1 MPKLTKIY
9 VEKLEPQEADCIFWD
24 DKISGFGVKVT
35 PLGRKVYLLKYRNKE
50 GRQRKPVIGIHG
62 QITCEN
68 ARDVAQD
75 WLADIAKGKDP
86 SMERS
91 VSRKAPTV
99 SELCERYMEE
109 HSKLHKKE
117 NTLKLE
123 KFYIKKFIKPMLGS
137 LKTASVTKLDIAKF
151 HSALRDT
158 PSQANRIL
166 QTLSKMFSLAETWKI
181 RPQHTN
187 PVKGIQKYKEESRE
201 RFLTQ
206 EEIKRLNDVLDKA
219 EHEGRESLYF
229 LNLIRLLML
238 TGARLSEIQTAKW
251 AWVDFSNGIL
261 NLPDSKTGKR
271 TIYLS
276 PSALDILV
284 KTPKIEGN
292 PYIIAGAKDSAPL
305 NNATKPW
312 YRIRKEAGLED
323 VRIHDLRHT
332 FASLLIGQGFSL
344 QMVAKLLGHGDTRMS
359 ERYAHL
365 TKNSVQDAASSI
377 GNLIT
382 NSRKAL

>member
-9 VEKLEPQEADCIFWD
+9 VEKLDPQEADCIFWD

-68 ARDVAQD
+68 ARDIAQD
-75 WLADIAKGKDP
+75 WLADVAKGKDP
-86 SMERS
+86 SMERA

-99 SELCERYMEE
+99 SELCDRYMEE
-109 HSKLHKKE
+109 HSKLHKKVK
-117 NTLKLE
+117 TLKLE
-123 KFYIKKFIKPMLGS
+123 QFYIRKFIKPMLGS
-137 LKTASVTKLDIAKF
+137 HKTASLTKLDIAKF
-151 HSALRDT
+151 HTAMKGT
-158 PSQANRIL
+158 PAQANRIL
-166 QTLSKMFSLAETWKI
+166 QMLSKMFNLAETWKI
-181 RPQHTN
+181 RPQHSN
-187 PVKGIQKYKEESRE
+187 PVKGIQRYKEEGRE

-206 EEIKRLNDVLDKA
+206 DEIKRLNHVLDKA
-219 EHEGRESLYF
+219 ERGGTESIYF

-251 AWVDFSNGIL
+251 EWVDFKNGLL

-276 PSALDILV
+276 PSAIEILS
-284 KTPKIEGN
+284 KTPRIEGN
-292 PYIIAGAKDSAPL
+292 PYIIIGIKDDAPL

-382 NSRKAL
+382 SSREDL